1 MCKTVIVKK
10 RKYTKKSKYWDQF
23 KTPPTGADPGKAQ
36 DFVPPIFAGENYY
49 VEESLGSFRS
59 ELSASRNESAA
70 IGDARRRNSIYNK
83 DKKKKL
89 ANIEG
94 GLLPY
99 EFSSD
104 GVSVRNAIELC
115 QKAYANI
122 SIFRNAIDVMSEFA
136 NSNIH
141 LEGGNQKSRDF
152 ISKWFDKINLWKLRD
167 QYFREYYRSGNVF
180 MYRVDGNFTAEDFA
194 KMQKVY
200 GGIAQGKI
208 PLKYIFL
215 NPYDIVAKRSTSFN
229 EGQYFK
235 VLSEYDLER
244 LADPKTDYDK
254 QVYDSLSPELKKKIK
269 DGTYMKEGVEITLDP
284 DKLAY
289 SFYKKQDYEPF
300 AIPFGYPVL
309 DDINYKIELKKID
322 QAICRTIENVILLI
336 TMGAKPDEGGINPQN
351 LAAMQSLF
359 QNESVGR
366 VLVSDYT
373 TKADFVI
380 PDLRKV
386 VGPDKYQIVNQDIK
400 EGLQNI
406 IVGDE
411 RYSNTQVKAE
421 IFLERL
427 KESRN
432 AFLNDFLQ
440 DQIKMV
446 CQSIGFKTY
455 PTAKFEEIDIKDEV
469 QLQRVATRL
478 LELGILTPEQ
488 GIQAI
493 KTGIYPPSAELK
505 EAQEVFSEDR
515 KQGLYNPLVG
525 GIPSVEAPGAKE
537 ERDLKE
543 KISEQKSAP
552 DSRPKSGEAPGRPAG
567 TSGIPQ
573 QASVERISRQDI
585 QDIIYKVE
593 SLGSLIRRKL
603 REGFGKKRL
612 NKSEQ
617 SLANDLCES
626 IVCSRSIE
634 SWESVA
640 EACVS
645 DNSIIEKLHAMP
657 EILTISEEKSLPLYP
672 SALYYHSQQR
682 PEND

>member
-1 MCKTVIVKK
+1 MKK

-23 KTPPTGADPGKAQ
+23 KSPPLEGGPNQAQ

-49 VEESLGSFRS
+49 VEESLGSFGS
-59 ELSASRNESAA
+59 ELSASRNESTALS
-70 IGDARRRNSIYNK
+70 DTRRRNSIYYK
-83 DKKKKL
+83 DKNKRL
-89 ANIEG
+89 TNIEN
-94 GLLPY
+94 GLLPF
-99 EFSSD
+99 EFGSD
-104 GVSVRNAIELC
+104 GVSVRHCIELC

-122 SIFRNAIDVMSEFA
+122 SIFRNAIDVMAEFA

-141 LEGGNQKSRDF
+141 LEGGTQKSREF
-152 ISKWFDKINLWKLRD
+152 VQKWFDKINLWKIRD

-180 MYRVDGNFTAEDFA
+180 MYRVDGNFTAEDAA
-194 KMQKVY
+194 KMNKVY
-200 GGIAQGKI
+200 GGIAPGKI

-215 NPYDIVAKRSTSFN
+215 NPYDVVAERATSFN

-235 VLSEYDLER
+235 ILSEYDLER
-244 LADPKTDYDK
+244 LKSPKTDYDK
-254 QVYDSLSPELKKKIK
+254 QVLNSLSPELRKKIK
-269 DGTYMKEGVEITLDP
+269 SGGFVKDGIQIKMDAE
-284 DKLAY
+284 KLAY

-336 TMGAKPDEGGINPQN
+336 TMGAKPDDGGINPQN

-366 VLVSDYT
+366 VLVGDYT
-373 TKADFVI
+373 TKADFII

-440 DQIKMV
+440 DQVKMV
-446 CQSIGFKTY
+446 CQNMGLRTY
-455 PTAKFEEIDIKDEV
+455 PTAKFEEIDIKDET

-488 GIQAI
+488 GIEAI
-493 KTGIYPPSAELK
+493 KTGIYPPSSELK
-505 EAQEVFSEDR
+505 EAQEEFSKER
-515 KQGLYNPLVG
+515 EQGLYNPLVG
-525 GIPSVEAPGAKE
+525 GMPAVEAPGAQE

-543 KISEQKSAP
+543 KISKQKPPAGP
-552 DSRPKSGEAPGRPAG
+552 AQPRPSTPTEVGRPAG
-567 TSGIPQ
+567 AKEI
-573 QASVERISRQDI
+573 ERVSKEDI
-585 QDIIYKVE
+585 QEIIYKAE
-593 SLGSLIRRKL
+593 SLGKYIKTKMKGSV
-603 REGFGKKRL
+603 GKQRL
-612 NKSEQ
+612 TKVQ
-617 SLANDLCES
+617 QGLAEDLCES
-626 IVCSRSIE
+626 IICSTDIE
-634 SWESVA
+634 EWESTA
-640 EACVS
+640 EACVG
-645 DNSIIEKLHAMP
+645 DHNRIAKLGALP
-657 EILTISEEKSLPLYP
+657 EILDVGENKSLALYP
-672 SALYYHSQQR
+672 AALFYHSQR
-682 PEND
+682 RGGND

>member
-1 MCKTVIVKK
+1 VKK

-23 KTPPTGADPGKAQ
+23 KQPSSEGGPSQAQ
-36 DFVPPIFAGENYY
+36 DFVPPIIAGENYY

-59 ELSASRNESAA
+59 ELSASRNQSAA
-70 IGDARRRNSIYNK
+70 TNDARRRNSIYNK

-136 NSNIH
+136 NSSIH
-141 LEGGNQKSRDF
+141 LEGGTQKSRDF
-152 ISKWFDKINLWKLRD
+152 INKWFDKINLWKLRD

-194 KMQKVY
+194 KMRKVY
-200 GGIAQGKI
+200 GGIAPGKI

-254 QVYDSLSPELKKKIK
+254 QVYESLDPKLKKKIK
-269 DGTYMKEGVEITLDP
+269 DGSYLKEGVEITLDP
-284 DKLAY
+284 EKLAY

-351 LAAMQSLF
+351 LLAMQSLF

-406 IVGDE
+406 VVGDE

-440 DQIKMV
+440 EQVKLV
-446 CQSIGFKTY
+446 CQSIGFRTY

-488 GIQAI
+488 GIEAI
-493 KTGIYPPSAELK
+493 KTGIYPPSSELK
-505 EAQEVFSEDR
+505 EAQEEFSEER

-525 GIPSVEAPGAKE
+525 GTPSVEAPGAEE

-543 KISEQKSAP
+543 KISKQKPPGGPPGSP
-552 DSRPKSGEAPGRPAG
+552 QGPSGGPGRPTG
-567 TSGIPQ
+567 TKGVPQ
-573 QASVERISRQDI
+573 NASVEKISRKDI

-593 SLGSLIRRKL
+593 SLGRFVKQQIRD
-603 REGFGKKRL
+603 GSGKKRL
-612 NKSEQ
+612 NKVEQ
-617 SLANDLCES
+617 KLADDLCES
-626 IVCSRSIE
+626 IVCSKGIE
-634 SWESVA
+634 DWESVA
-640 EACVS
+640 EACVK
-645 DNSIIEKLHAMP
+645 NHECIEKLDVLP
-657 EILTISEEKSLPLYP
+657 EVLDISEVKELPLYP

-682 PEND
+682 PEDD

>member
-1 MCKTVIVKK
+1 VKK
-10 RKYTKKSKYWDQF
+10 RKYIKKSSYWNQFNEPPNETGQDLDQNF
-23 KTPPTGADPGKAQ
+23 L
-36 DFVPPIFAGENYY
+36 PPIFAGENYY
-49 VEESLGSFRS
+49 TEETLGSFKS
-59 ELSASRNESAA
+59 TTSAA
-70 IGDARRRNSIYNK
+70 RTEAGDSLSDPRRRNSIYKK
-83 DKKKKL
+83 DKKKRL
-89 ANIEG
+89 SNIES
-94 GLLPY
+94 GLLPF

-104 GVSVRNAIELC
+104 GVSVRSAIELC

-122 SIFRNAIDVMSEFA
+122 SIFRNAIDIMSEFA

-141 LEGGNQKSRDF
+141 LEGGNQKARDF
-152 ISKWFDKINLWKLRD
+152 VYKWFDKINLWTVRD

-180 MYRVDGNFTAEDFA
+180 MYRVDGKFTSEDFA
-194 KMQKVY
+194 KMSKVY
-200 GGIAQGKI
+200 GGISPGGI

-215 NPYDIVAKRSTSFN
+215 NPYDITAARATSFS

-235 VLSEYDLER
+235 ILSEYDLER
-244 LADPKTDYDK
+244 LANPKTDYDK
-254 QVYDSLSPELKKKIK
+254 QVFDALDPEVKAKIK
-269 DGTYMKEGVEITLDP
+269 SGSYMKEGIEISLDP
-284 DKLAY
+284 EKLVY

-336 TMGAKPDEGGINPQN
+336 TMGAKPDDGGINPRN
-351 LAAMQSLF
+351 LEAMQNLF

-366 VLVSDYT
+366 VLVGDYT

-386 VGPDKYQIVNQDIK
+386 VGPDKYQIVNQDIR

-446 CQSIGFKTY
+446 CQNLGFRQY
-455 PTAKFEEIDIKDEV
+455 PKAKFEEIDIKDEA

-488 GIQAI
+488 GIEAI
-493 KTGIYPPSAELK
+493 KTGIYPPSTELK
-505 EAQEVFSEDR
+505 EAQEVFSEER
-515 KQGLYNPLVG
+515 KRGLYNPLVG
-525 GIPSVEAPGAKE
+525 GIPAVEAPGAEK

-543 KISEQKSAP
+543 KISEQKVPAQPPSAQREDGP
-552 DSRPKSGEAPGRPAG
+552 SEVGRPTG
-567 TSGIPQ
+567 TKGIPQ
-573 QASVERISRQDI
+573 QQAASERVSRKDVQEI
-585 QDIIYKVE
+585 VYKIE
-593 SLGSLIRRKL
+593 SLSSFIKRGL
-603 REGFGKKRL
+603 REKGNKKRL
-612 NKSEQ
+612 TKKQTE
-617 SLANDLCES
+617 LAGELCES
-626 IVCSRSIE
+626 IVCSQGLDE
-634 SWESVA
+634 WESIA
-640 EACVS
+640 EACIG
-645 DNSIIEKLHAMP
+645 DNSNIERLDILP
-657 EILTISEEKSLPLYP
+657 EILSISGEKELAIYP
-672 SALYYHSQQR
+672 SALYYHSQKR
-682 PEND
+682 AEDD

>member
-1 MCKTVIVKK
+1 MKK

-23 KTPPTGADPGKAQ
+23 KISPAGVDLNQAQ

-49 VEESLGSFRS
+49 VEKSLGSFGS
-59 ELSASRNESAA
+59 ELSASRTESAA
-70 IGDARRRNSIYNK
+70 LSDTRRRNSIHYK

-89 ANIEG
+89 SNIEA
-94 GLLPY
+94 GLLPF
-99 EFSSD
+99 EFGSD
-104 GVSVRNAIELC
+104 GVSVRHCIELC

-141 LEGGNQKSRDF
+141 LEGGTQSSREF
-152 ISKWFDKINLWKLRD
+152 VTKWFDKINLWKVRD

-180 MYRVDGNFTAEDFA
+180 MYRVDGNFTAEDAA
-194 KMQKVY
+194 KMNKVY
-200 GGIAQGKI
+200 GGISPGKI
-208 PLKYIFL
+208 PLRYIFL
-215 NPYDIVAKRSTSFN
+215 NPYDVVAERATSFN
-229 EGQYFK
+229 EGCYFK
-235 VLSEYDLER
+235 ILSEYDLER
-244 LADPKTDYDK
+244 LSSPKTDYDK
-254 QVYDSLSPELKKKIK
+254 QVLDSLSPELRKKIK
-269 DGTYMKEGVEITLDP
+269 KGGFVKDGIQIKLDP

-336 TMGAKPDEGGINPQN
+336 TMGAKPEDGGINPQN

-366 VLVSDYT
+366 VLVGDYT

-440 DQIKMV
+440 DQVKMV
-446 CQSIGFKTY
+446 CQNMGFRSY
-455 PTAKFEEIDIKDEV
+455 PTAKFEEIDIKDET

-478 LELGILTPEQ
+478 LELGVLTPEQ
-488 GIQAI
+488 GIEAI
-493 KTGIYPPSAELK
+493 KTGIYPPSSELK
-505 EAQEVFSEDR
+505 EAQREFSRER
-515 KQGLYNPLVG
+515 GEGLYNPLVG
-525 GIPSVEAPGAKE
+525 GVPAVESPGAQK

-543 KISEQKSAP
+543 KMSNKAPSGGVDEEQ
-552 DSRPKSGEAPGRPAG
+552 SGVPGEVGRPAG
-567 TSGIPQ
+567 
-573 QASVERISRQDI
+573 AKAAERVSKEDI
-585 QDIIYKVE
+585 KEIIHKAE
-593 SLGSLIRRKL
+593 SLSLHVKNRMKSHSKT
-603 REGFGKKRL
+603 GRL
-612 NKSEQ
+612 NKLQKQLS
-617 SLANDLCES
+617 ADLCES
-626 IVCSRSIE
+626 VICSREIGE
-634 SWESVA
+634 WEGVA
-640 EACVS
+640 DACIV
-645 DNSIIEKLHAMP
+645 DHNEIAGLDALP
-657 EILTISEEKSLPLYP
+657 EILEIGEARSLAIYP
-672 SALYYHSQQR
+672 AALFYHSQKR
-682 PEND
+682 KADD

>member
-1 MCKTVIVKK
+1 MKK
-10 RKYTKKSKYWDQF
+10 RKYTKKSSYWDQF
-23 KTPPTGADPGKAQ
+23 NKPPSETGQNLGQ
-36 DFVPPIFAGENYY
+36 DFLPPIFAGENYY
-49 VEESLGSFRS
+49 TEETLGSFKS
-59 ELSASRNESAA
+59 TTSAARNEGESLS
-70 IGDARRRNSIYNK
+70 DPRRRNSIYK
-83 DKKKKL
+83 RDKKKRL
-89 ANIEG
+89 SNIES
-94 GLLPY
+94 GLLPF

-122 SIFRNAIDVMSEFA
+122 SIFRNAIDIMSEFA

-152 ISKWFDKINLWKLRD
+152 VYKWFDKINLWTVRD

-180 MYRVDGNFTAEDFA
+180 MYRVDGKFTAEDFA
-194 KMQKVY
+194 KMSKVY
-200 GGIAQGKI
+200 GGISPGGI

-215 NPYDIVAKRSTSFN
+215 NPYDITAARSTSFS

-235 VLSEYDLER
+235 ILSEYDLER
-244 LADPKTDYDK
+244 LANPKTDYDE
-254 QVYDSLSPELKKKIK
+254 QVFESLDSDLKKKIK
-269 DGTYMKEGVEITLDP
+269 DGSYMKEGVEISLDP
-284 DKLAY
+284 EKLVY

-300 AIPFGYPVL
+300 AVPFGYPVL

-336 TMGAKPDEGGINPQN
+336 TMGAKPDDGGINPRN
-351 LAAMQSLF
+351 LEAMQSLF

-366 VLVSDYT
+366 VLVGDYT
-373 TKADFVI
+373 TKADFII

-386 VGPDKYQIVNQDIK
+386 VGPDKYQIVNQDIR

-440 DQIKMV
+440 KQIKMV
-446 CQSIGFKTY
+446 CQNLGFRQY
-455 PTAKFEEIDIKDEV
+455 PKAKFEEIDIKDEA

-488 GIQAI
+488 GIDAI
-493 KTGIYPPSAELK
+493 KTGIYPPSSELK
-505 EAQEVFSEDR
+505 EAQEIFSEER
-515 KQGLYNPLVG
+515 KKGLYNPLVG
-525 GIPSVEAPGAKE
+525 GIPAVEAPGAEE

-543 KISEQKSAP
+543 RISEQKAP
-552 DSRPKSGEAPGRPAG
+552 AQPSGGQPSTPNEVGRPAG
-567 TSGIPQ
+567 TRGIPQ
-573 QASVERISRQDI
+573 QRAASEKVSRKDI
-585 QDIIYKVE
+585 QEIVYKIE
-593 SLGSLIRRKL
+593 SLSSFIKRGL
-603 REGFGKKRL
+603 RAQSKKKRL
-612 NKSEQ
+612 TKKQTE
-617 SLANDLCES
+617 LAGELCES
-626 IVCSRSIE
+626 IVCSRGLDE
-634 SWESVA
+634 WESIA
-640 EACVS
+640 EACIS
-645 DNSIIEKLHAMP
+645 DNSNIEGLDILP
-657 EILTISEEKSLPLYP
+657 EILSISGDKELAIYP

-682 PEND
+682 AEDD

>member
-1 MCKTVIVKK
+1 MKK
-10 RKYTKKSKYWDQF
+10 RKYTKKSKYWSQF
-23 KTPPTGADPGKAQ
+23 NPPKADGDPGPAQ
-36 DFVPPIFAGENYY
+36 DFVPPQFAGENYY

-59 ELSASRNESAA
+59 ELYASRNEPTTK
-70 IGDARRRNSIYNK
+70 GDARRRNSIYNR
-83 DKKKKL
+83 DKNKKL
-89 ANIEG
+89 TNIEG

-104 GVSVRNAIELC
+104 GVSVRSAIELC

-122 SIFRNAIDVMSEFA
+122 SIFRNAVDVMSEFA
-136 NSNIH
+136 NSSIH
-141 LEGGNQKSRDF
+141 LEGGTQKSREF
-152 ISKWFDKINLWKLRD
+152 IEKWFAKINLWKLRD

-180 MYRVDGNFTAEDFA
+180 MYRVDGNFTVEDFA

-200 GGIAQGKI
+200 GGLSQGQI

-215 NPYDIVAKRSTSFN
+215 NPYDIMAKRSTSFN
-229 EGQYFK
+229 EGQYYK
-235 VLSEYDLER
+235 LLSEYDLER
-244 LADPKTDYDK
+244 LSNPKTEYDK
-254 QVYDSLSPELKKKIK
+254 QVFESLDPKLKEKIK
-269 DGTYMKEGVEITLDP
+269 EGAYMKDGAEMVLDP
-284 DKLAY
+284 TKLVY

-351 LAAMQSLF
+351 LLAMQSLF

-373 TKADFVI
+373 TEADFVI

-406 IVGDE
+406 VVGDE

-440 DQIKMV
+440 DQIKLV
-446 CQSIGFKTY
+446 CRGMGFRTY

-478 LELGILTPEQ
+478 LELGVLTPEQ
-488 GIQAI
+488 GIEAI
-493 KTGIYPPSAELK
+493 KTGIYPPSSALEG
-505 EAQEVFSEDR
+505 AQEKFSEER
-515 KQGLYNPLVG
+515 KRGLYNPLVG
-525 GIPSVEAPGAKE
+525 GIPAVEAPGAEK

-543 KISEQKSAP
+543 KISNQKTPSP
-552 DSRPKSGEAPGRPAG
+552 PPKGPSGGGGRPAG

-573 QASVERISRQDI
+573 NASVEKVSRKDI
-585 QDIIYKVE
+585 QRIIYKVE
-593 SLGSLIRRKL
+593 SLGRFLGKQIKERS
-603 REGFGKKRL
+603 GKKRL
-612 NKSEQ
+612 SKLEQ
-617 SLANDLCES
+617 QLADDLCES
-626 IVCSRSIE
+626 IICSRSIE
-634 SWESVA
+634 DWESMA
-640 EACVS
+640 TACIQDHDV
-645 DNSIIEKLHAMP
+645 IERLGVLP
-657 EILTISEEKSLPLYP
+657 EILDISESKELAVYP
-672 SALYYHSQQR
+672 SALYYHSQR
-682 PEND
+682 RSEDD